1 MKKKNFK
8 ILILKE
14 LENELKKDDD
24 EIDYLKIYYIN
35 KLLVSY
41 CIDKFEFA
49 MLLST
54 FLGSELK
61 LKNAYYREL
70 VELYFKT
77 NKIKI

>member
-14 LENELKKDDD
+14 LESELKKDDD
-24 EIDYLKIYYIN
+24 EINYFKIYYIN
-35 KLLVSY
+35 KLLVLY

-54 FLGSELK
+54 LGSELK
-61 LKNAYYREL
+61 FKNAYYREL